1 MKRKISR
8 RHFLKKS
15 TALPAQKFGF
25 KKRGVLKAGYLAD
38 LVVFNKD
45 KILDKATWSHPHQYP
60 QGIEYV
66 VVNGQIVINQGEHTG
81 NLPGRI
87 LRKQVT
93 T

>member
-1 MKRKISR
+1 MKGKISR

-25 KKRGVLKAGYLAD
+25 NKRGVLKE
-38 LVVFNKD
+38 
-45 KILDKATWSHPHQYP
+45 
-60 QGIEYV
+60 GIEYV
-66 VVNGQIVINQGEHTG
+66 VVNGQVVINQGEHTG